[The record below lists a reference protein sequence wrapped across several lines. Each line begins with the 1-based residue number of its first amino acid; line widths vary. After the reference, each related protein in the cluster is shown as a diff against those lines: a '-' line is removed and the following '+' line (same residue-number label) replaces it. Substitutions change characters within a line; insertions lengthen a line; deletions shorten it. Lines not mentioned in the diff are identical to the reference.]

1 MKTTKVWSEA
11 IIPFEA
17 FKMGTKGGAV
27 IFQIPTGD
35 YKDWEFVRP
44 LSLVRKSYEKG
55 RPGFTLAYSIEQ
67 TVNDAGDVEGET
79 PETLHLRKSAKGD
92 DGKYSVID
100 EMDIPISELEN
111 LF

>member
-1 MKTTKVWSEA
+1 MTNKKVWQEV
-11 IIPFEA
+11 IIPFHS
-17 FKMGTKGGAV
+17 FKMGTKGGGV
-27 IFQIPTGD
+27 IFQIPDGD

-55 RPGFTLAYSIEQ
+55 KPGFTLAYSSEQ
-67 TVNDAGDVEGET
+67 TINDRGDVEGEV
-79 PETLHLRKSAKGD
+79 PEMLHLRKSEKGA

-100 EMDIPISELEN
+100 EMDIPMSELGN